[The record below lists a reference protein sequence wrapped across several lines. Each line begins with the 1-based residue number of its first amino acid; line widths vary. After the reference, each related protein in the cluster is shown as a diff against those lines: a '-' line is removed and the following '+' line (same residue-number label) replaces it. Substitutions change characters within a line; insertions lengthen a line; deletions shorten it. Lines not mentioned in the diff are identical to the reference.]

1 MNIRRIF
8 KLYVLI
14 IITLM
19 VSFQFAFA
27 GGIKERMKLRLPAI
41 AELKTKGIIGENN
54 RGYLGFVTGS
64 RAKEAL
70 IAEENKDRKK
80 IYTYFAKKQNTT
92 LDIVE
97 KIQAKRK
104 AGKVHP
110 GKFFQ
115 KPDGTWVKK

>member
-27 GGIKERMKLRLPAI
+27 GGIKKRMKLRLPAI

-64 RAKEAL
+64 RAKKAL

-80 IYTYFAKKQNTT
+80 IYIYFAKQQKTT
-92 LDIVE
+92 LDTVE
-97 KIQAKRK
+97 KVQAKRK
-104 AGKVHP
+104 ADRVHP
-110 GKFFQ
+110 GEFFQ
-115 KPDGTWVKK
+115 KPDDTWVKK

>member
-19 VSFQFAFA
+19 ISFQFAFA
-27 GGIKERMKLRLPAI
+27 GDIKQRMKKRLPAI
-41 AELKTKGIIGENN
+41 AELKKEGIIGENN
-54 RGYLGFVTGS
+54 KGYLGFVTKA
-64 RAKEAL
+64 RAKEDV
-70 IAEENKDRKK
+70 IAAENKDRKK
-80 IYTYFAKKQNTT
+80 VYTYFAKQQETT

-104 AGKVHP
+104 AGRTSS
-110 GKFFQ
+110 GEFFQ
-115 KPDGTWVKK
+115 KPNGTWVKK